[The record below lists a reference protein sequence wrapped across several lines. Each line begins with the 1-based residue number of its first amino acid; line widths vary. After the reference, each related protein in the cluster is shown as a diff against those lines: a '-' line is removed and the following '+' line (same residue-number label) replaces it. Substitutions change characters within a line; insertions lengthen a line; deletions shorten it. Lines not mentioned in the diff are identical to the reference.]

1 MKAMISQP
9 MRGRDENEII
19 LERIKIEKLLKNL
32 GFEIINTLF
41 DFEDKSPLYYL
52 AKSIEA
58 MSKVDVVVF
67 APEWEKARGCKIE
80 FEIAKE
86 YEKSIVILPKIY
98 RV

>member
-9 MRGRDENEII
+9 MRG
-19 LERIKIEKLLKNL
+19 KIEEEILKVRNSIIDDLKLN

-41 DFEDKSPLYYL
+41 DFGDKPAIFYL

-58 MSKVDVVVF
+58 MSEADVVIF
-67 APEWEKARGCKIE
+67 TPDWEEARGCRIE

-86 YEKSIVILPKIY
+86 YGKRIIILPNEN
-98 RV
+98 